1 MDHRSNQAS
10 GTKTLAEL
18 RQVSKRYGST
28 LVLDSL
34 SLEVPAGHH
43 MVLLGPS
50 GCGKSTLLRLIAGL
64 ETPDSGQV
72 FVQGRLA
79 SGGSGRVIPPHERGI
94 SMVFQ
99 DLGLWP
105 NLSVLENVKLGLA
118 GVKMGR
124 DERKERARSAL
135 ATCRIEDLAGR
146 KPNELSGGQ
155 QQRAALARALAVR
168 PRSLLLDEPFGGLDL
183 ELKRHLSEEILRLS
197 VAFDVTVLLV
207 SHDPLE
213 ARAFCSHAAVLEKGR
228 ICETGALDEL
238 LRNPVSGTLREF
250 AAQLPQPDPS
260 SSA

>member
-1 MDHRSNQAS
+1 
-10 GTKTLAEL
+10 
-18 RQVSKRYGST
+18 
-28 LVLDSL
+28 
-34 SLEVPAGHH
+34 

-64 ETPDSGQV
+64 EAPDSGQV
-72 FVQGRLA
+72 FVQDRLA
-79 SGGSGRVIPPHERGI
+79 SSGTSLVIPPHERGI

-118 GVKMGR
+118 GVKMQR
-124 DERKERARSAL
+124 NERNERARSAL
-135 ATCRIEDLAGR
+135 ATCRIGELADR

-197 VAFDVTVLLV
+197 VAFNVTVLLV
-207 SHDPLE
+207 SHNPLE
-213 ARAFCSHAAVLEKGR
+213 ARAFCSHAAVLEEGR
-228 ICETGALDEL
+228 ICETGALDQL
-238 LRNPVSGTLREF
+238 LRNPASGTLREF
-250 AAQLPQPDPS
+250 ATQLPQRDPT

>member
-1 MDHRSNQAS
+1 MDSRSSHPS
-10 GTKTLAEL
+10 GTNTLAEL

-72 FVQGRLA
+72 FVQDRLA
-79 SGGSGRVIPPHERGI
+79 SSGSGLVIPPHERGI

-118 GVKMGR
+118 GVNMLR
-124 DERKERARSAL
+124 PERQDRARSAL
-135 ATCRIEDLAGR
+135 VACRIEGLADR

-155 QQRAALARALAVR
+155 QQRTALARALAVH
-168 PRSLLLDEPFGGLDL
+168 PRFLLLDEPFGGLDL
-183 ELKRHLSEEILRLS
+183 ELKRHLCEEILRLS

-213 ARAFCSHAAVLEKGR
+213 ARAFCSHAAVLEEGR
-228 ICETGALDEL
+228 ISETGALDRL
-238 LRNPVSGTLREF
+238 LRNPASRTLREF
-250 AAQLPQPDPS
+250 AAQLPPQTH
-260 SSA
+260 